1 MGIERERLL
10 KARSCTNMRMR
21 QATRALSDYYDAVM
35 EPTGLHANQ
44 FMLLIPPYLH
54 DGLTISQL
62 AEIEALDRTTLARNL
77 KLLEQRELIVLR
89 PGQDQRTRVIEI
101 TERGRQILEAAF
113 PLWEQ
118 AQQQVNALIGSND
131 LAHLYSTLSTLDKLR
146 VNAEIKPSLNHSD

>member
-1 MGIERERLL
+1 MGITRERLL

-21 QATRALSDYYDAVM
+21 QATRALSDYYNAVM

-44 FMLLIPPYLH
+44 VMLLIPPYLQ
-54 DGLTISQL
+54 DGLTISRL

-77 KLLEQRELIVLR
+77 KLLEDRELIVLH
-89 PGQDQRTRVIEI
+89 PGEDQRTRVINI

-118 AQQQVNALIGSND
+118 AQQEVDALIGAND
-131 LAHLYSTLSTLDKLR
+131 LAQLYSTLDKLR
-146 VNAEIKPSLNHSD
+146 DNVEKRPAQSHSE

>member
-1 MGIERERLL
+1 MGIARERLL
-10 KARSCTNMRMR
+10 KARNCTNMRMR
-21 QATRALSDYYDAVM
+21 QATRTLSDYYDAVM

-44 FMLLIPPYLH
+44 VMLLIPPHLQ

-77 KLLEQRELIVLR
+77 KLLEDRELIVLH
-89 PGQDQRTRVIEI
+89 PGEDQRTRVIDI

-118 AQQQVNALIGSND
+118 AQQEVDALIGADD
-131 LAHLYSTLSTLDKLR
+131 LAQLYSTLDKLR
-146 VNAEIKPSLNHSD
+146 DNVEKRPAQSHSE